1 MFKLLKY
8 LKLKDY
14 LYALFLVIFIV
25 GQVWLDLT
33 LPDYTK
39 ELTLAISTETA
50 TMDVIMSNGGMML
63 LCAVGSM
70 LFAMASVFCC
80 SRIAADFAKNIRTK
94 LFDQVMNFSNSEM
107 NEFSTPSLITRTTN
121 DVVQIQNFMAMG
133 LQMLIKA
140 PIMAIW
146 AICKISTTRIEW
158 TLAAVIAVAI
168 IIAVVAVLVVLCL
181 PKFRLIQ
188 KLTDRLND
196 TTRENITGVRVVR
209 AYNSMEYQENKFKK
223 ANDEITKTN
232 LFTSRGMGLLN
243 PIMTICMNGLTLAI
257 YLIGAI
263 LINRVD
269 MTDTMAG
276 MVERGELF
284 ANMSIFTQY
293 AMQVIMAFMMLIMIF
308 IILPRTLVSARR
320 INEVLDKEVSIK
332 DGIITKGNDSGLI
345 EFKDVSFSYQG
356 DDYYAVADLNF
367 TINKGN
373 HKELLAKNGFY
384 ADLYNSQFQ
393 TILE

>member
-1 MFKLLKY
+1 MIKLLKK

-14 LYALFLVIFIV
+14 LYILLLIIFIV

-50 TMDVIMSNGGMML
+50 TMDIILTNGGMMI

-80 SRIAADFAKNIRTK
+80 SQIAASFAKNIRTK
-94 LFDQVMNFSNSEM
+94 LFDQVMNFSNLEM

-133 LQMLIKA
+133 LQMIIKA
-140 PIMAIW
+140 PIMAIL

-158 TLAAVIAVAI
+158 TLAAIISVAI
-168 IIAVVAVLVVLCL
+168 IITVVSILIALCL

-188 KLTDRLND
+188 KLTDKLND

-209 AYNSMEYQENKFKK
+209 AYNSMDYQENKFKK

-232 LFTSRGMGLLN
+232 LFTSRAMGLLN
-243 PIMTICMNGLTLAI
+243 PVMTICMN
-257 YLIGAI
+257 
-263 LINRVD
+263 
-269 MTDTMAG
+269 
-276 MVERGELF
+276 
-284 ANMSIFTQY
+284 
-293 AMQVIMAFMMLIMIF
+293 
-308 IILPRTLVSARR
+308 
-320 INEVLDKEVSIK
+320 
-332 DGIITKGNDSGLI
+332 
-345 EFKDVSFSYQG
+345 
-356 DDYYAVADLNF
+356 
-367 TINKGN
+367 
-373 HKELLAKNGFY
+373 
-384 ADLYNSQFQ
+384 
-393 TILE
+393 